1 MNDIIPYSYIVGF
14 YKMDQN
20 EIEALIGKCG
30 FFCKSCPT
38 FANGD
43 CLGCRKAHK
52 RGDCF
57 TFDCVDERRVEYC
70 GLCRDFPCDALF
82 NREKAT
88 VLTDSSLLLVSVTR
102 ASLIN

>member
-1 MNDIIPYSYIVGF
+1 
-14 YKMDQN
+14 MD
-20 EIEALIGKCG
+20 ESGIESLIGKCG

-38 FANGD
+38 FANGS
-43 CLGCRKAHK
+43 CQGCRNAHK

-82 NREKAT
+82 SREKAT
-88 VLTDSSLLLVSVTR
+88 VLDHKWLLWKRREHSEGEDYGHC
-102 ASLIN
+102 